1 MTNIKLIRPAY
12 RKKVNAG
19 TFARLVSHLMIGA
32 SVADLVEE
40 TGLTKAT
47 VRKYLNALYNHGVV
61 RISAWEASTAGRY
74 VIAVYKVGQQTDVKQ
89 PRMTPAERKAK
100 YRTKKKREKELL
112 LQQAWKDAA

>member
-61 RISAWEASTAGRY
+61 RISAWERTTMNRP
-74 VIAVYKVGQQTDVKQ
+74 VIAVYRVGQPEDVRQ
-89 PRMTPAERKAK
+89 PRMTPTERKAK
-100 YRTKKKREKELL
+100 YRAKKKREKELL